1 MILTLATFILS
12 PCVYAA
18 IQFGYDAPDIA
29 LAAFCWIL
37 GFLAMTVA
45 PKQKAA
51 VIESQIQLSPPP
63 PPPAAA
69 EPPSTADFH
78 ANDVPAPPAVVE
90 LRRKIAPLQINV
102 EEATRFINIRHGDT
116 SRAARLYQRNLDWR
130 RAESIDT
137 ILDEPPLM
145 PPERETALRMN
156 WDPIVLDGTDR
167 SGRPVMFN
175 DTGRLD
181 LDALSKKGVAMP
193 AVLRRHVRALE
204 KLRQLIARRKTDGSS
219 VSDHHLFI
227 IDVKD
232 GTATRFMTA
241 WKLWANVAAC
251 DAKYYPGMVGAICVI
266 RAPSVA
272 QWALGLCK
280 KSILDE
286 ATAAKITLDASHDP
300 TAALKAHLAPAQIAQ
315 LAWETRET
323 SPELSSMLSRGLSG

>member
-18 IQFGYDAPDIA
+18 SILGYGAPDIA

-69 EPPSTADFH
+69 EPPSTADF
-78 ANDVPAPPAVVE
+78 ADDVPAPPAVVE